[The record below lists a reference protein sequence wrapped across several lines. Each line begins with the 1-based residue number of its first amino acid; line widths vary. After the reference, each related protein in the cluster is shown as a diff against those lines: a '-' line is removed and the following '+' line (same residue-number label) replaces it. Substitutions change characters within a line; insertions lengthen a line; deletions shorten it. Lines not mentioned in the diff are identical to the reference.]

1 MRIGSLVRLN
11 SRLYTDMHN
20 RIGIVIRV
28 MACGERFHVLWNDD
42 SEAILSIF
50 DLEVLCK

>member
-1 MRIGSLVRLN
+1 MKVGSLVMLN
-11 SRLYTDMHN
+11 PKLYMDIHSRF
-20 RIGIVIRV
+20 GIIIRV

-50 DLEVLCK
+50 DLEVLCE